1 MYITQLT
8 CCTSCAAEGY
18 TNTKRPRPT
27 CSVQFWSSRTVQR
40 SSPSRPTYVTRCSA
54 LWLAGKLR
62 PAGTQSRCG
71 HCRLQR
77 MPQCAVSTCRNN
89 HRKTKGRR
97 VRYHRFPAED
107 DVRSRWVSVCGR
119 SFNTATARV
128 CSLHFSPH
136 SYERDVEHELLGLPP
151 RSRLK
156 RGAVPDRAVPISL
169 PSLIGKW
176 KQPRR
181 QQQVNTSKRGG
192 RKPRT
197 PLCEDE
203 DAAVAEERDATTRF
217 DILLALGLTPIN
229 KNHQDG
235 DDYRY
240 E

>member
-1 MYITQLT
+1 
-8 CCTSCAAEGY
+8 
-18 TNTKRPRPT
+18 
-27 CSVQFWSSRTVQR
+27 
-40 SSPSRPTYVTRCSA
+40 
-54 LWLAGKLR
+54 
-62 PAGTQSRCG
+62 
-71 HCRLQR
+71 
-77 MPQCAVSTCRNN
+77 MPQCAVATCRNN

-119 SFNTATARV
+119 GGVVNTFNTATARV

-176 KQPRR
+176 KQPRQR
-181 QQQVNTSKRGG
+181 QQQVNSAKTTKRGG
-192 RKPRT
+192 RKPKT
-197 PLCEDE
+197 QQYDDE
-203 DAAVAEERDATTRF
+203 VDNDVTKCSSPEPSGI
-217 DILLALGLTPIN
+217 DILLALGLTPIKREN
-229 KNHQDG
+229 KDG
-235 DDYRY
+235 DIQY

>member
-1 MYITQLT
+1 
-8 CCTSCAAEGY
+8 
-18 TNTKRPRPT
+18 
-27 CSVQFWSSRTVQR
+27 
-40 SSPSRPTYVTRCSA
+40 
-54 LWLAGKLR
+54 
-62 PAGTQSRCG
+62 
-71 HCRLQR
+71 
-77 MPQCAVSTCRNN
+77 MPQCAVATCRNN

-128 CSLHFSPH
+128 CSLHFSPN

-176 KQPRR
+176 KQPRQR
-181 QQQVNTSKRGG
+181 EQQVSTSKRGG
-192 RKPRT
+192 RKPR
-197 PLCEDE
+197 PPECEDE
-203 DAAVAEERDATTRF
+203 AAAADRDVTTRF
-217 DILLALGLTPIN
+217 DILLALGLKPIN

-235 DDYRY
+235 GDYCY

>member
-1 MYITQLT
+1 
-8 CCTSCAAEGY
+8 
-18 TNTKRPRPT
+18 
-27 CSVQFWSSRTVQR
+27 
-40 SSPSRPTYVTRCSA
+40 
-54 LWLAGKLR
+54 
-62 PAGTQSRCG
+62 
-71 HCRLQR
+71 

-128 CSLHFSPH
+128 CSLHFSPN

-176 KQPRR
+176 KQPRQR

-197 PLCEDE
+197 PPCEDE
-203 DAAVAEERDATTRF
+203 DAAVAENRDVTTRF

-235 DDYRY
+235 DGYRY